1 MDAFSDFEKI
11 VDIPDLKQP
20 PTTTRK
26 IDSQVLVDEDMKKKW
41 HMAKDLK
48 ERIAAI
54 LAVNEM
60 VLHGLK
66 QVIDSATSDL
76 VPLTEQYSRL
86 SLAGSC
92 SAQVRGEIKCLEAME
107 RTASPRHKEEV
118 WKRLCHKRR
127 QLKLLNS
134 VEEDALKGVQ
144 G

>member
-1 MDAFSDFEKI
+1 MDASSDFEKI

-26 IDSQVLVDEDMKKKW
+26 IDSQILVDEDMKKKW
-41 HMAKDLK
+41 DKAKDLK
-48 ERIAAI
+48 ERTAAL

-66 QVIDSATSDL
+66 QAIDTATDDL
-76 VPLTEQYSRL
+76 VPLTEQYARL

-92 SAQVRGEIKCLEAME
+92 SAQVRSEVKCLEVMVK
-107 RTASPRHKEEV
+107 TASKAEV
-118 WKRLCHKRR
+118 WQRLGHKRR
-127 QLKLLNS
+127 QLELLNS